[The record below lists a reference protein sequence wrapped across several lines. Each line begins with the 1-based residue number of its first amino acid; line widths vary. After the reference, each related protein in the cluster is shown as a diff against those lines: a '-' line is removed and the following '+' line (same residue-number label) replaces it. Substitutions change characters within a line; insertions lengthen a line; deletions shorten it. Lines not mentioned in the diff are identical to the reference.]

1 MVLTRTFLTTMK
13 TLPRTLAVLS
23 IASVA
28 LMSGCAPRSP
38 TRASDSAQVDHSTM
52 TASQHAA
59 MHGGST
65 GDSTFA
71 EMQKRGGMAMGV
83 DQYTSKHVFET
94 TPTGGS
100 ISLQRETEDS
110 VGVAQIRAHMKLIQH
125 AFASGDFSTPA
136 FVHARDMPGTA
147 VMAARRDAISYRF
160 EERPRGGRVVLRSE
174 DHVAVRAIG
183 EFLEAQRKEHR

>member
-1 MVLTRTFLTTMK
+1 
-13 TLPRTLAVLS
+13 
-23 IASVA
+23 
-28 LMSGCAPRSP
+28 
-38 TRASDSAQVDHSTM
+38 
-52 TASQHAA
+52 
-59 MHGGST
+59 MHGST
-65 GDSTFA
+65 PGDSTFA

-100 ISLQRETEDS
+100 ISLQRETDDS

-147 VMAARRDAISYRF
+147 VMAAKRDAISYSY
-160 EERPRGGRVVLRSE
+160 EDLPRGGKVVIRTE
-174 DHVAVRAIG
+174 DPAAVRAIG
-183 EFLEAQRKEHR
+183 EFLGAQRKEHR